1 MDLFPLSAE
10 WPFQTPNPRV
20 CITSDKA
27 ELPRRG
33 VRDGGGG
40 ERREGEGKGRG
51 EVGWK
56 GGAGVHKSQ
65 EWTKTFLK

>member
-1 MDLFPLSAE
+1 MFL
-10 WPFQTPNPRV
+10 
-20 CITSDKA
+20 K
-27 ELPRRG
+27 
-33 VRDGGGG
+33 GG
-40 ERREGEGKGRG
+40 ERGEMVEEGEGKGRG